1 LLARLSKTLNPVRL
15 FISHAFEDKADFVKG
30 LAKALDSQEEFKV
43 WYDEYTL
50 KLGDS
55 LLQSISKGLH
65 ECDYGIVVFSPSFFK
80 KKWTALEL
88 DGLFAKETAERK
100 VILPIWHRIT
110 RDDLLK
116 VYPPFADRYAVKS
129 EVGLDAVVE
138 AVRLAVGTGDRTRQ
152 VEDNVHQAFSE
163 LGDLITAHDVNEKL
177 SRMEEGVELVRK
189 EIFRL
194 FDLFDAELDR
204 LPASL
209 NFQKNRRDT
218 PINLW
223 VPEAAT
229 SIKGRFGI
237 TLAFE
242 YMNQYTNITTE
253 AALSVT
259 IYTPD
264 YDYPSVV
271 GKRKVIESSVFLPR
285 FTADHHVYW
294 TEKDEGGGQS
304 SEQIIEIAL
313 ISFATAVENRLK
325 AQK

>member
-1 LLARLSKTLNPVRL
+1 
-15 FISHAFEDKADFVKG
+15 
-30 LAKALDSQEEFKV
+30 
-43 WYDEYTL
+43 
-50 KLGDS
+50 
-55 LLQSISKGLH
+55 
-65 ECDYGIVVFSPSFFK
+65 VFSPSFFK

-88 DGLFAKETAERK
+88 DGLFAKETTERK

-110 RDDLLK
+110 RDDLLA

-129 EVGLDAVVE
+129 EIGVDAVVE

-152 VEDNVHQAFSE
+152 VDDPVRKAFSE
-163 LGDLITAHDVNEKL
+163 LGHMIEEHDVNEQL

-189 EIFRL
+189 EVFRL

-204 LPASL
+204 LPASH
-209 NFQKNRRDT
+209 NFQKDRRDT

-223 VPEAAT
+223 VPNAAT

-242 YMNQYTNITTE
+242 YVNQFTNITTE

-264 YDYPSVV
+264 YDQPSVL

-285 FTADHHVYW
+285 FTGGRNVYW
-294 TEKDEGGGQS
+294 TEKDEWGAQR
-304 SEQIIEIAL
+304 SEQIVEIGL
-313 ISFATAVENRLK
+313 LSFATAIENRLK
-325 AQK
+325 DQK